1 MFVYAVASR
10 QGSWFTGEELTDKI
24 IKHKKPGGTFCTA
37 GFFMSP
43 DQPS

>member
-10 QGSWFTGEELTDKI
+10 PESWFTGEELTDKKQNI
-24 IKHKKPGGTFCTA
+24 KKPGGTFCTA
-37 GFFMSP
+37 GFFMFP